1 MADISTEWRS
11 LMYTHIDSDG
21 KRTSDNT
28 IVHFDNVFHLLNQ
41 NLGSQDH
48 SWDHTTE
55 ELTAIGLAPILE
67 SDRVYQNG
75 DGDTEISL
83 GAVRDNED
91 GTFTQ
96 LYVDTEID
104 TADKV
109 KRWIIPKRSSEF
121 YTSDWTQMAD
131 SPLSDSDKAE
141 WATYRQALRDMP
153 TTQDWANV
161 KTIHQVVWPTP
172 PGSDEPDAAVAAAAN
187 PFLDEDED
195 GTPD

>member
-28 IVHFDNVFHLLNQ
+28 VVHFDNVFHLLNQ
-41 NLGSQDH
+41 NLPAVEH

-55 ELTAIGLAPILE
+55 ELTALGLAPILE

-75 DGDTEISL
+75 DSDTEIRL
-83 GAVRDNED
+83 GAIRDNED

-96 LYVDTEID
+96 LYVETEID
-104 TADKV
+104 TAEKV
-109 KRWIIPKRSSEF
+109 NRWILPRRNSEF
-121 YTSDWTQMAD
+121 FSSDWTQMND
-131 SPLSDSDKAE
+131 SPLSDSDKAS

-161 KTIHQVVWPTP
+161 KNIHQVVWPTP
-172 PGSDEPDAAVAAAAN
+172 PGAGEPDAAVAAASN
-187 PFLDEDED
+187 PFLDEE
-195 GTPD
+195 